1 VFMRLGKRTVPYI
14 HCGCRRRGQC
24 VLRGVLPAVKVILL
38 SGDVREHPG
47 CKARVDDG
55 VLHVWKERPMGF
67 GSGDTVAHYPL
78 TSIERWEP

>member
-1 VFMRLGKRTVPYI
+1 
-14 HCGCRRRGQC
+14 
-24 VLRGVLPAVKVILL
+24 VKVILL